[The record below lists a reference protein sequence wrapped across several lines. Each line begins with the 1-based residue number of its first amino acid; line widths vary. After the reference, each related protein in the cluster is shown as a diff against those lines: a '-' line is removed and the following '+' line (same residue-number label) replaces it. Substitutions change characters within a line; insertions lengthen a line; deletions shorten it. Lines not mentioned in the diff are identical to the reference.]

1 MSRWNNWK
9 VFLFLWFTVQSN
21 YFCAKLYVTIWT
33 IKILLSFKNWDM
45 SFLVQYLYCIH
56 YIWKASVVP
65 NYSIIYI
72 FRIVMQ
78 EGLEEPA
85 QRQCMPKWW
94 RRCAMKP
101 SLIRKGTKEWH
112 PETTLLACLSPLLI
126 EWQKSWSWIL
136 IPEKRFVCIPFHF
149 YQFWVIHTS

>member
-1 MSRWNNWK
+1 MHNRKAFCHHVLQQYELICVLFWANWK
-9 VFLFLWFTVQSN
+9 VFLFLWIVLFSHITFVLN
-21 YFCAKLYVTIWT
+21 F
-33 IKILLSFKNWDM
+33 M
-45 SFLVQYLYCIH
+45 SQY
-56 YIWKASVVP
+56 
-65 NYSIIYI
+65 
-72 FRIVMQ
+72 FRIVTQ
-78 EGLEEPA
+78 EGLEGPA

-112 PETTLLACLSPLLI
+112 PETTLLACLSRLLI